1 MNEPAL
7 SGTRVGL
14 YPGSFDPLTLG
25 HVDVMVRAAALVDR
39 LVIAI
44 GVHPGKT
51 PMLDVATRT
60 ALIDREILERGLSAE
75 VSTFDGLVTAHAV
88 DLGASVIF
96 RGVRGGL
103 DLDYEMQMAGMN
115 AGLAPGVQTVFLP
128 ASPGMGHIAG
138 TQVRQI
144 ARMGGDVSGFVPRH
158 AVDALK
164 AALAAIS

>member
-1 MNEPAL
+1 MNGPA
-7 SGTRVGL
+7 SSTPRVGL

-25 HVDVMVRAAALVDR
+25 HVDVMVRAAALVDE
-39 LVIAI
+39 LVVGI

-51 PMLDVATRT
+51 PLLDAAKRT
-60 ALIDREILERGLSAE
+60 ELIEREIAERKLAAR
-75 VSTFDGLVTAHAV
+75 VSTFDGLVTAHAL

-115 AGLAPGVQTVFLP
+115 AGLAPSVLTLFVP

-144 ARMGGDVSGFVPRH
+144 ARMGGDVSKFVPRH
-158 AVDALK
+158 AEEALK
-164 AALAAIS
+164 AALAAAP